1 MQEREKIL
9 AMILFTFLIGTADV
23 LMQRARRR
31 NERHTAHI
39 EAVNL
44 RPCNFVPSEAI
55 SLKQEA
61 MSLRYTRGEALI
73 CVCMRVHVRVC
84 VCACLCV
91 SMGWV
96 RTKQS
101 FTEKGI
107 TFCLYLFAML
117 RVCV

>member
-73 CVCMRVHVRVC
+73 CVCVCMC
-84 VCACLCV
+84 VCARMRV
-91 SMGWV
+91 FV
-96 RTKQS
+96 REHGVGS
-101 FTEKGI
+101 N
-107 TFCLYLFAML
+107 
-117 RVCV
+117 